1 MANKALIIDSADMT
15 LEQKVMALIACV
27 AQEKKAQTDKVLS
40 GVGLSL
46 LQLNLLHQ
54 LDYASSGGMTVN
66 QLKSAMVD
74 DNPNVSRTLNKM
86 VETGLVT
93 KKRDD
98 EDQRTVHIRITPKG
112 KKAHTQGDAQ
122 LVSITTGL
130 NKGDLATCYALLQ
143 KM

>member
-1 MANKALIIDSADMT
+1 MANKALIIDSDDMT
-15 LEQKVMALIACV
+15 LEQKVMALIACI
-27 AQEKKAQTDKVLS
+27 AQEKKTQTDKALS

-54 LDYASSGGMTVN
+54 LAYASSDGLTVN
-66 QLKSAMVD
+66 ELKNAMVD
-74 DNPNVSRTLNKM
+74 DNPNVSRTLNKL
-86 VETGLVT
+86 VEMGLVT
-93 KKRDD
+93 KKRDE
-98 EDQRTVHIRITPKG
+98 EDQRTVHIKITPKG

-130 NKGDLATCYALLQ
+130 SNRDLATCYAILQ

>member
-1 MANKALIIDSADMT
+1 MT

-27 AQEKKAQTDKVLS
+27 AQEKKAQTDKALS

-54 LDYASSGGMTVN
+54 LDYAPSGGLTVN
-66 QLKSAMVD
+66 QLKCAMVD

-86 VETGLVT
+86 VEMGLVT

-130 NKGDLATCYALLQ
+130 NKGDLSTCYALLQ